1 MLFPK
6 SSSEWLNVN
15 KLLFVRMHMC
25 MWEGEGGVGREGGR
39 REREKER
46 KQCQGN
52 VFNFKW
58 PLASKC
64 LVDLGN
70 LHQSMF
76 WMWTPQVSPKHNIPK
91 LLRRW
96 HLAYFNWRDSWLIC
110 FYIREHR
117 REYFPLAVS
126 SRPFFLTYEEILK
139 ELICTI

>member
-76 WMWTPQVSPKHNIPK
+76 WM
-91 LLRRW
+91 
-96 HLAYFNWRDSWLIC
+96 
-110 FYIREHR
+110 
-117 REYFPLAVS
+117 
-126 SRPFFLTYEEILK
+126 
-139 ELICTI
+139 